1 MKKTILTTIIAATVP
16 LLAWANPPIANL
28 NLNSGEADAANDNV
42 NVTVGNVNAPVV
54 DRTLS
59 INNNSNSVVDDSTS
73 TNVNSEDT
81 DAVNANTRAENIRR
95 LRSPAKLL
103 PLALIPL
110 AVLLYLVYER
120 ISRRK

>member
-1 MKKTILTTIIAATVP
+1 MKKVLLTTIFATGVP
-16 LLAWANPPIANL
+16 LLAWANPPMANL
-28 NLNSGEADAANDNV
+28 NLNSGEAEAANANS
-42 NVTVGNVNAPVV
+42 NTTVGNFNTPTV

-59 INNNSNSVVDDSTS
+59 INNNANSIVDDSAP
-73 TNVNSEDT
+73 TNVNTENT
-81 DAVNANTRAENIRR
+81 NTVNASTRAENISR

-110 AVLLYLVYER
+110 AVLLYWIYER